1 MLFRTLLIMCGLSF
15 FLMPGYLPDAA
26 ADPQALGSVAMAS
39 SEVAKIKRTIDRD
52 EKELQEFQKLIRDLQ
67 GTVNQSSSATRQKV
81 IDDLHSAMGREIVQL
96 EEKIGETY
104 FLRQHGE
111 AQKRSDDRD
120 ERPTGSAAV
129 FTPDHQRLTHM
140 QGLYRV
146 CSRGQPKAVNK
157 EGTGLNDYLD
167 KVNTFASMMQGD
179 LQSTRALLPS
189 QTAEES
195 KASMW

>member
-1 MLFRTLLIMCGLSF
+1 MIRILLVMCSLSF

-26 ADPQALGSVAMAS
+26 AEPQALGSVTMAS

-52 EKELQEFQKLIRDLQ
+52 EKELKEFQKLIRNLQ
-67 GTVNQSSSATRQKV
+67 GTANQSSSATRQKV
-81 IDDLHSAMGREIVQL
+81 IDNLHNAMGREIIQL
-96 EEKIGETY
+96 EEKIGESY
-104 FLRQHGE
+104 YLRQHGE
-111 AQKRSDDRD
+111 VQKRSDGRD

-146 CSRGQPKAVNK
+146 CSRGQRKAVNK
-157 EGTGLNDYLD
+157 EGTGLNDYLE
-167 KVNTFASMMQGD
+167 KVNTFASLMQGD
-179 LQSTRALLPS
+179 LQSTRALLPNE
-189 QTAEES
+189 TAEKS

>member
-1 MLFRTLLIMCGLSF
+1 MIRILLLLCGLSI
-15 FLMPGYLPDAA
+15 LLTPGNLPDATA
-26 ADPQALGSVAMAS
+26 GPQALGGVTMAS
-39 SEVAKIKRTIDRD
+39 SEVAKIKRIIDRD
-52 EKELQEFQKLIRDLQ
+52 EKELREFRKLIRELE
-67 GTVNQSSSATRQKV
+67 GTTNQSSSAKRQQV
-81 IDDLHSAMGREIVQL
+81 INGLHDAMGREIVQL

-104 FLRQHGE
+104 FLRQHAE
-111 AQKRSDDRD
+111 VQKRRDDRS

-146 CSRGQPKAVNK
+146 CQRGQRKAVNK
-157 EGTGLNDYLD
+157 EGNGLSDYID
-167 KVNTFASMMQGD
+167 KVNTFASLMQGD

-189 QTAEES
+189 ETAEES